1 MPLLRTPRLRL
12 PPARDGLWSRR
23 LLSLAVAAVVTV
35 AVAAPLLALSR
46 STTFDGFACVVWLM
60 FGVHHLGRRWWP
72 RRNGRLAWTA
82 RVAGRDAVEPG
93 LVARRS
99 LAGWTDLLADLSLVA
114 WTAVVVTSYF
124 PADREWGR
132 IVRTLLVLGAAVAA
146 GRAAYREARFTGR
159 LALTAGGIRYGSQS
173 YDWSNIDRVSLHKR
187 DGRLNG
193 VRLRPVRW
201 PSLEPAPVVG
211 GRDTAVP
218 EQRLAAAIE
227 EYRSRPYVLAGG
239 PVTAPEPAVEPAG
252 R

>member
-23 LLSLAVAAVVTV
+23 LLSLAVAAALAA
-35 AVAAPLLALSR
+35 AVAAPLLWVSR
-46 STTFDGFACVVWLM
+46 FELDGMAWVGWLIIIARP
-60 FGVHHLGRRWWP
+60 LERRWWP
-72 RRNGRLAWTA
+72 RRGARLAWTA

-99 LAGWTDLLADLSLVA
+99 LAGWADLVA
-114 WTAVVVTSYF
+114 DLTVVTGAAVVMISSF
-124 PADREWGR
+124 PADREGGR
-132 IVRTLLVLGAAVAA
+132 IVRTLLVLGVASA
-146 GRAAYREARFTGR
+146 FGWMAYREARFTGR
-159 LALTAGGIRYGSQS
+159 LALTASGIRYGSRR

-193 VRLRPVRW
+193 VRLRPIRW

-218 EQRLAAAIE
+218 EPRLAAAIE

-239 PVTAPEPAVEPAG
+239 PVTAPEPAAEPAG